1 MNNKQPIIY
10 AILISIGIYIGNIN
24 NKQKDSIDNKIN
36 NILQI
41 TKEHYVDTL
50 NYAEFEEDAIN
61 TILNQLDPHSS
72 YISTKN
78 FKNIKEDMQGAF
90 SGIGVEFN
98 IIEDTLVVI
107 SPISGGPSEKLGI
120 KSGDRIIKIE
130 KENVAGVGIKNQDII
145 DRLRGTKGSSVSIS
159 IKRRNQNNLIPF
171 KIIRD
176 DIPLHSIDAGIM
188 LTNDIGYIKINRFAA
203 TTYKEMIK
211 KAKKLVL
218 QGMNNLILDLRSNP
232 GGYLHIANQICDE
245 FLEAGNLIVFTKG
258 RNRNK
263 KEIYATQE
271 GSLEDINIIVLIN
284 EGSASASEIVAG
296 ALQDNDRGLI
306 IGRRS
311 FGKGLVQEQISL
323 HDGSVIR
330 LTTQRYYTPSGR
342 SIQTKYNNK
351 HLKNELKINANN
363 NNESLKYTT
372 KNGRTVYAE
381 GGINPDIIISLDTS
395 LNYFEINKLIYTGL
409 INKFCLE
416 TGELLK
422 KENISKYTQINM
434 TKIYKDFIKYLG
446 TQGGPNIEIGLSES
460 IYLQNL
466 LLANISRHLWGN
478 DIYYKILS
486 SEDDFIQKAISEFET
501 KIFF

>member
-98 IIEDTLVVI
+98 IIEDTIVVI

-120 KSGDRIIKIE
+120 KSGDRIVMIE
-130 KENVAGVGIKNQDII
+130 KENVAGVGIKNQDVI
-145 DRLRGTKGSSVSIS
+145 DQLRGTKGSSVNIS
-159 IKRRNQNNLIPF
+159 IKRRNQNNLLPF

-176 DIPLHSIDAGIM
+176 NIPLHSVDAGIM
-188 LTNDIGYIKINRFAA
+188 LTNDIGYIKVNRFAA
-203 TTYKEMIK
+203 TTYEEMMK
-211 KAKKLVL
+211 KANNLIL
-218 QGMNNLILDLRSNP
+218 QGMNKLILDLRNNP

-245 FLEAGNLIVFTKG
+245 FLEEENLIVFTQG

-263 KEIYATQE
+263 KEIYATKE
-271 GSLEDINIIVLIN
+271 GDLEDMNIIALIN

-311 FGKGLVQEQISL
+311 FGKGLVQEQINL

-342 SIQTKYNNK
+342 SIQKKYTKK
-351 HLKNELKINANN
+351 HLKNELKIDTNKI
-363 NNESLKYTT
+363 NESLRYTT

-381 GGINPDIIISLDTS
+381 GGINPDIIINLDTN
-395 LNYFEINKLIYTGL
+395 LNYFEINKMIYTGL

-416 TGELLK
+416 KGELLK
-422 KENISKYTQINM
+422 KENVSKYTQINM
-434 TKIYKDFIKYLG
+434 TTIYNDFIKYRGL
-446 TQGGPNIEIGLSES
+446 QGGSDIEIGLNES
-460 IYLQNL
+460 IYLKTL

-478 DIYYKILS
+478 NIYYKILS
-486 SEDDFIQKAISEFET
+486 SEDEFIQKAISEFET
-501 KIFF
+501 QIFF